1 MELQSLIAQDRLVV
15 GQDKTISRRTLPA
28 VERGGC
34 FFPRLLATFHHEKLL
49 KLREKQRRQDFQQHS
64 PTGAISLFS
73 DMYYS
78 AVSCGITCRL
88 SALTPG
94 ECTGFEESRRKEHEK
109 LEKYQEELEKATV
122 AGARGE
128 GIHGDIFHQPSSTF
142 RSPSPSHV
150 SFCCSI
156 SLLTGAHT
164 HTLSSDWT
172 VLKRPVSHLPILVSF
187 VVSLY
192 FLEWTDVFKPVK
204 SGFTCHDRSLSL
216 PYIEP
221 THEVIPL
228 LMLLSLAFAGPA
240 ITIMIGEAILFCC
253 VSRRSGRTGAEANIN
268 AAGCNFNSFIRR
280 AVRFIG
286 VHAFGLCATALITDV
301 LQLMTGYPAP
311 YFLTVCRP
319 NYTSL
324 NVSCEQNPYI
334 LEDICSG
341 PDPAAITQGRKSF
354 PSQHATLASFAAVY
368 VSMYFNSTLTDSSKL
383 LKPLLV
389 FSFIISAIICGLTR
403 IIQYKNHAVDVYLG
417 FLLGGAIAVY
427 LGLFAVGNFQP
438 SEEPSCPVPLQAH
451 RPTCSLPHIS
461 QEAVMHHMQMKAM
474 AGEALLPTSHSE
486 GLLHRGIPQQ
496 RPEDGLKVHPE
507 GDALSPRSPQSKEA
521 YMAFS
526 HTLPRVHRPQ
536 AIAAYEEAARR
547 HAATLH
553 HASMDSSRSKQLL
566 SQWKNKNHKC
576 SLQVPDSLS
585 SSMDSSSGQS
595 SQHPPH
601 HGSMDHLH
609 PGSEQPTMGLNGG
622 FDCHSYMSKLAAGA
636 STTLPSNC
644 SGITGGARIAMQ
656 SRPGSSQLVHIPE
669 ETHENYNSS
678 PRSVPGGVPNNSSGG
693 TAGQANWQKAA
704 DKTCRTAEAPPRIM
718 QVIAMS
724 KQQGLLQTHSKSLD
738 ESSIGPTTP
747 SCQGPP
753 RYRALTDQDS
763 SSMSGSTGAI
773 VRIEAHP
780 ENTKPI
786 IQPPSTDGSGSW
798 RWRSL
803 DHGTGARTGATLDPG
818 GGNASLRQS
827 FEMNDLNRDTESCE
841 SGSMDRKRPNHIAT
855 SAAACT
861 PPVVTVHTQ
870 STAAQAEQRAHPGGL
885 STIRVTP
892 GDGGSTTGGPGGE
905 SASESVASSRE
916 STLRRKAN
924 NVILIPERANS
935 PDSTRNIFYKGT
947 SITPA
952 FKE

>member
-1 MELQSLIAQDRLVV
+1 MSAR
-15 GQDKTISRRTLPA
+15 DKRI
-28 VERGGC
+28 
-34 FFPRLLATFHHEKLL
+34 
-49 KLREKQRRQDFQQHS
+49 
-64 PTGAISLFS
+64 
-73 DMYYS
+73 
-78 AVSCGITCRL
+78 
-88 SALTPG
+88 LTKD
-94 ECTGFEESRRKEHEK
+94 S
-109 LEKYQEELEKATV
+109 V
-122 AGARGE
+122 
-128 GIHGDIFHQPSSTF
+128 
-142 RSPSPSHV
+142 
-150 SFCCSI
+150 
-156 SLLTGAHT
+156 SLLPCFYF
-164 HTLSSDWT
+164 
-172 VLKRPVSHLPILVSF
+172 VELPILVSF

-192 FLEWTDVFKPVK
+192 FLEWTDVFKPAK

-253 VSRRSGRTGAEANIN
+253 VSRRRGGTEANIN

-280 AVRFIG
+280 AVRFVG

-301 LQLMTGYPAP
+301 LQLMTGSPAP
-311 YFLTVCRP
+311 YFLTVCKP

-324 NVSCEQNPYI
+324 NVSCEHNPYV

-427 LGLFAVGNFQP
+427 LGVFAVGNFQP
-438 SEEPSCPVPLQAH
+438 SDDSCPAPVQPQ
-451 RPTCSLPHIS
+451 RPPCSLPHIS
-461 QEAVMHHMQMKAM
+461 QEAVMHHMQLKAM

-486 GLLHRGIPQQ
+486 GLLHRGLPQQ
-496 RPEDGLKVHPE
+496 RPDDGLKAHPE
-507 GDALSPRSPQSKEA
+507 GGTLSPRSTQSKEA

-526 HTLPRVHRPQ
+526 HTLPRVHTPQ

-566 SQWKNKNHKC
+566 SQWKSKNHKC
-576 SLQVPDSLS
+576 SLQVPDSFS
-585 SSMDSSSGQS
+585 SSLDSSSGQS

-609 PGSEQPTMGLNGG
+609 PGSEPPAMGLNGG
-622 FDCHSYMSKLAAGA
+622 FDCHSYMSKLAAGT

-669 ETHENYNSS
+669 EAHENYNSS
-678 PRSVPGGVPNNSSGG
+678 PRSMPGGAPGDSTGAG
-693 TAGQANWQKAA
+693 AGQANWQKAA
-704 DKTCRTAEAPPRIM
+704 EKTCRTIDAPPRIM

-724 KQQGLLQTHSKSLD
+724 KQQGLLQTSKSLD
-738 ESSIGPTTP
+738 ESSIGTTTP
-747 SCQGPP
+747 CQGPP

-780 ENTKPI
+780 ENSKPV

-803 DHGTGARTGATLDPG
+803 DHGTGTRAGATLEPG
-818 GGNASLRQS
+818 GCPAGLRQS
-827 FEMNDLNRDTESCE
+827 FEMNDLNRDSESCE
-841 SGSMDRKRPNHIAT
+841 SGSMDRKRPNHVVTT

-870 STAAQAEQRAHPGGL
+870 STSGQAEQRPHPAGL

-892 GDGGSTTGGPGGE
+892 GDGGSTAGAGGE
-905 SASESVASSRE
+905 SASETPSVASSRE

>member
-1 MELQSLIAQDRLVV
+1 MSAR
-15 GQDKTISRRTLPA
+15 DKRI
-28 VERGGC
+28 
-34 FFPRLLATFHHEKLL
+34 
-49 KLREKQRRQDFQQHS
+49 
-64 PTGAISLFS
+64 PTKDS
-73 DMYYS
+73 
-78 AVSCGITCRL
+78 V
-88 SALTPG
+88 
-94 ECTGFEESRRKEHEK
+94 
-109 LEKYQEELEKATV
+109 
-122 AGARGE
+122 
-128 GIHGDIFHQPSSTF
+128 
-142 RSPSPSHV
+142 
-150 SFCCSI
+150 
-156 SLLTGAHT
+156 SLLPCFYF
-164 HTLSSDWT
+164 
-172 VLKRPVSHLPILVSF
+172 VELPILVSF

-192 FLEWTDVFKPVK
+192 FLEWTDIFKPAK

-253 VSRRSGRTGAEANIN
+253 VSRRRGGVAAEANIN

-280 AVRFIG
+280 AVRFVG

-324 NVSCEQNPYI
+324 NVSCEQNPYVM
-334 LEDICSG
+334 EDICAG

-438 SEEPSCPVPLQAH
+438 SEDSSSLTPPQPH
-451 RPTCSLPHIS
+451 RPQCSLPHIS
-461 QEAVMHHMQMKAM
+461 QEAVLHHMQMKAM
-474 AGEALLPTSHSE
+474 AGEPLLPTSHSE
-486 GLLHRGIPQQ
+486 GLLHRGLPPQQ
-496 RPEDGLKVHPE
+496 RPDDGLKAHTE

-521 YMAFS
+521 YMSFS
-526 HTLPRVHRPQ
+526 HTLPRVHTPQ

-576 SLQVPDSLS
+576 SLQVPDSFS
-585 SSMDSSSGQS
+585 SSLDSSSGQS
-595 SQHPPH
+595 SQHAPH

-609 PGSEQPTMGLNGG
+609 PGSEPISMGLNGG
-622 FDCHSYMSKLAAGA
+622 FDCPSYMAKLAAGS

-669 ETHENYNSS
+669 EAHENYNAS
-678 PRSVPGGVPNNSSGG
+678 PRSVPGGGPPPSDSSSV
-693 TAGQANWQKAA
+693 GQANWQKAA
-704 DKTCRTAEAPPRIM
+704 EKTCRTTEPQPRIM

-738 ESSIGPTTP
+738 ESSIGTTTP

-753 RYRALTDQDS
+753 RYRALTEQDS

-773 VRIEAHP
+773 VRVEAHP
-780 ENTKPI
+780 ENSKPI

-803 DHGTGARTGATLDPG
+803 DHGTGTRSGATLDPG
-818 GGNASLRQS
+818 GGGPAALRQS
-827 FEMNDLNRDTESCE
+827 FEMNDLNRDSESCE
-841 SGSMDRKRPNHIAT
+841 GSMERKRPNHVVTT
-855 SAAACT
+855 STTVC

-870 STAAQAEQRAHPGGL
+870 SAPGQSAPGQAEQRVHPGL

-892 GDGGSTTGGPGGE
+892 GDVSSTAGAE
-905 SASESVASSRE
+905 SASETPSVTSSRE